1 MEDASLKVIFSEVLR
16 GYSLV
21 ESSFGKS
28 RINHFTNFDSAA
40 LDIKSKAFYD
50 KAVKEGL
57 PSREERVDYL
67 LREGVWTDE
76 KNKDVINTKSYVIG
90 LKSSKSKAFV
100 QTQIDQINKDIE
112 ENQLKLSK
120 LELEKEEMIG
130 FTAEAYA
137 ARRINEFY
145 MFNAFS
151 SEEGQKLFTPQ
162 EFEDLEENKMM
173 ELIALYNKTTKK
185 FNSNNLKLVSL
196 AGFFTNIFF
205 LCDNDAFVFYG
216 KAIVELTFYQIEL
229 FGYGRYYKSLLEQ
242 TEGQPPADMMDKPHK
257 LVEWFDSTKS
267 AKEVLDKVDKGEGT
281 ASSLVG
287 ATKQDLKRLGLDNPQ
302 ETINLAKK
310 AAAKGGKLTMEDMMK
325 LHGV

>member
-1 MEDASLKVIFSEVLR
+1 MEDGSLKVIFSEVLR

-21 ESSFGKS
+21 DSSLGKS
-28 RINHFTNFDSAA
+28 RINHFTNFDSAS
-40 LDIKSKAFYD
+40 LDIKNKAFYD
-50 KAVKEGL
+50 KAIKEGL
-57 PSREERVDYL
+57 PSRKERIDYL
-67 LREGVWTDE
+67 LEEGIWTDE
-76 KNKDVINTKSYVIG
+76 KNKEILNTKSYIIG
-90 LKSSKSKAFV
+90 LKSSKSKAFI
-100 QTQIDQINKDIE
+100 QTQVDQINRDLE
-112 ENQLKLSK
+112 ENQLKLCK

-145 MFNAFS
+145 MYNAFYTDKGES
-151 SEEGQKLFTPQ
+151 LFTAE
-162 EFEDLEENKMM
+162 EFEELEEEKMM
-173 ELIALYNKTTKK
+173 ELISIYNATTKK
-185 FNSNNLKLVSL
+185 FNSHKLKLVSL
-196 AGFFTNIFF
+196 SGFFTNIFY

-216 KAIVELTFYQIEL
+216 KAIVQLTFYQIEL
-229 FGYGRYYKSLLEQ
+229 FGYARYYKSLLEQ
-242 TEGQPPADMMDKPHK
+242 TEGKPPEEMMDKPEK

-267 AKEVLDKVDKGEGT
+267 AKEALAKVDKGEGT

-287 ATKQDLKRLGLDNPQ
+287 ASKQDLKRLGLDNPQ

>member
-1 MEDASLKVIFSEVLR
+1 MEDGSLKVIFSEVLR

-21 ESSFGKS
+21 DSSFGKS

-40 LDIKSKAFYD
+40 LDIKNKAFYD

-57 PSREERVDYL
+57 PSRDERIDYL
-67 LREGVWTDE
+67 LEEGIWTNE
-76 KNKDVINTKSYVIG
+76 KNKEILNTKSYIIG
-90 LKSSKSKAFV
+90 LKSSKSKAFIQAQV
-100 QTQIDQINKDIE
+100 DQINRNLE
-112 ENQLKLSK
+112 ENQLKLCK

-145 MFNAFS
+145 MYNAFS
-151 SEEGQKLFTPQ
+151 TDKGESLFTAE
-162 EFEDLEENKMM
+162 EFEELEEKKMM
-173 ELIALYNKTTKK
+173 ELISLYNATTKK
-185 FNSNNLKLVSL
+185 FNSNKLKLVSL
-196 AGFFTNIFF
+196 AGFFTNIFYM
-205 LCDNDAFVFYG
+205 CDNDAFVFYG
-216 KAIVELTFYQIEL
+216 KAIVQLTFYQIEL
-229 FGYGRYYKSLLEQ
+229 FGYARYYKSLLEQ
-242 TEGQPPADMMDKPHK
+242 TEGRPPGDMMDKPEK

-267 AKEVLDKVDKGEGT
+267 AKEVLAKVDKGEGT

-287 ATKQDLKRLGLDNPQ
+287 ASKQDLKRLGLDNPQ

>member
-1 MEDASLKVIFSEVLR
+1 MEDGSLKVIFSEILR
-16 GYSLV
+16 GYSLT
-21 ESSFGKS
+21 ESSSGKV

-40 LDIKSKAFYD
+40 LDIKNKAFYD
-50 KAVKEGL
+50 KAIKEGL
-57 PSREERVDYL
+57 PSREERIDYL
-67 LREGVWTDE
+67 LEEGIWTE
-76 KNKDVINTKSYVIG
+76 KKNKEVINTKSYIVG
-90 LKSSKSKAFV
+90 LKSSKSKAFI
-100 QTQIDQINKDIE
+100 QAQLDQINKEIE
-112 ENQLKLSK
+112 KNQLKLSK

-145 MFNAFS
+145 MYNAFS
-151 SEEGQKLFTPQ
+151 TTEGESLFTAE
-162 EFEDLEENKMM
+162 EFEELDEGKMM
-173 ELIALYNKTTKK
+173 ELISIYNKTTKK
-185 FNSNNLKLVSL
+185 FKSNNLKLISL
-196 AGFFTNIFF
+196 AGFFTNIFY
-205 LCDNDAFVFYG
+205 LCENDAFVFYG
-216 KAIVELTFYQIEL
+216 KAIVALTFYQIEL
-229 FGYGRYYKSLLEQ
+229 FGYARYYKSLLEQ
-242 TEGQPPADMMDKPHK
+242 TEGKPPEDMLDKPEK

-310 AAAKGGKLTMEDMMK
+310 AAEKVGKLTMEDMMK

>member
-1 MEDASLKVIFSEVLR
+1 MEDGSLKVIFSEVLR
-16 GYSLV
+16 GYSIV

-40 LDIKSKAFYD
+40 LDIKNKTFYD
-50 KAVKEGL
+50 KAIREGL
-57 PSREERVDYL
+57 PSRKERIDHL
-67 LREGVWTDE
+67 LDEGVWTDE
-76 KNKDVINTKSYVIG
+76 KNKDVINTKSYIIG

-100 QTQIDQINKDIE
+100 QTQIDQINKNIE
-112 ENQLKLSK
+112 ESQLKLSG

-145 MFNAFS
+145 MYNAFS
-151 SEEGQKLFTPQ
+151 SEKGQRLFTPE
-162 EFEDLEENKMM
+162 EFEDLEEKKMM
-173 ELIALYNKTTKK
+173 ELIGLYNKTTRK

-196 AGFFTNIFF
+196 AGFFANIFY
-205 LCDNDAFVFYG
+205 LCENDAFVFYG
-216 KAIVELTFYQIEL
+216 KAIVALTFYQIEL
-229 FGYGRYYKSLLEQ
+229 FGYARYYKSLLEQ